1 MKLSEAVAGY
11 CSFCF
16 GGDVKSGF
24 KFLQSIDKP
33 SGAIRK
39 FTEKVRNRFFV
50 DRPKKRFN
58 TGIPWVRE
66 VLSAYC
72 DYYIEVMARNIAP
85 AAAEKKLF
93 DTLKHLVPGNP
104 GDIDTLEQLLA
115 ERFTSIG
122 WFFLGGIT
130 QPYRGPYIYENRVC
144 ETFSIELPL
153 GTREIRVFF
162 MDNFHSLSWLNF
174 ATFGKYGTGG
184 WAKSDGLYCVRKA
197 YDPLSEKFLVSYLK
211 HEAQHFDDYAR
222 FPFLVD
228 GHQAILEFRA
238 KLVELIYASSD
249 NTFRKFIKEAKNDKQ
264 FPHLQASCMIVE
276 ELATAFHVSVEEIG
290 KLDLPLSEIQKQ
302 AAAIFIRNTEELKK
316 GRICQK
322 KNSR

>member
-1 MKLSEAVAGY
+1 MKFSEATAKY
-11 CSFCF
+11 YSFCF
-16 GGDVKSGF
+16 SGDVKSGF
-24 KFLQSIDKP
+24 DFLQAIDKP

-39 FTEKVRNRFFV
+39 FTERVRNRFFV

-58 TGIPWVRE
+58 TEIPWVRE

-72 DYYIEVMARNIAP
+72 DYYTAVMARSVTP
-85 AAAEKKLF
+85 AAAEKKLLSS
-93 DTLKHLVPGNP
+93 LKHLVSGNP
-104 GDIDTLEQLLA
+104 DDIDGLEQLLA

-130 QPYRGPYIYENRVC
+130 QPYRGPYIYEKRVC

-228 GHQAILEFRA
+228 GHQTILEFRA

-249 NTFRKFIKEAKNDKQ
+249 SAFRKFIKEAKNDKQ

-276 ELATAFHVSVEEIG
+276 KLAEAFRVSVEEIG
-290 KLDLPLSEIQKQ
+290 KLDLPLAEIRKK
-302 AAAIFIRNTEELKK
+302 AESIFRCNTEELKNDMRHRKK
-316 GRICQK
+316 GNR
-322 KNSR
+322 